1 MLALIFS
8 FVIGRA
14 FDFLNLSSLHA
25 AYAARLTRTFLGAS
39 NEERVY
45 GSTADDATDVKQAH
59 PRMMCLRH
67 VSPERS
73 GGPLHLINVCLNET
87 VDLASDRNVPS
98 RKGLPMCINRRGE
111 RGASLLRRMDTPR
124 RLAQVAETSALAG
137 RPGRR

>member
-59 PRMMCLRH
+59 PK
-67 VSPERS
+67 
-73 GGPLHLINVCLNET
+73 
-87 VDLASDRNVPS
+87 DDVPS
-98 RKGLPMCINRRGE
+98 TCITRALRGPAAPHQCVPE
-111 RGASLLRRMDTPR
+111 
-124 RLAQVAETSALAG
+124 
-137 RPGRR
+137 